1 MSGEMFAYP
10 CEQQGKSVM
19 ATFELPPAGSLIL
32 FSPLAD
38 PGKYESR
45 AAAVTGKLIPASTP
59 VQVER
64 MQDNVLLMDFC
75 DLIIDGKVERN
86 LYNVEACNKLYQHF
100 GMNNPWNSS
109 IQYRQA
115 IVEKDTFR
123 TGDIQV
129 QYNL

>member
-1 MSGEMFAYP
+1 
-10 CEQQGKSVM
+10 M